1 MRILE
6 GKERGRE
13 IEEIIPENFPSLMI
27 DMINTKKI
35 NNSEY
40 EEIEKIHTET
50 HYKQLVE
57 CQRQREKLE
66 ISKRKTTHHMQG
78 SSIKS

>member
-1 MRILE
+1 
-6 GKERGRE
+6 
-13 IEEIIPENFPSLMI
+13 
-27 DMINTKKI
+27 MINTKKI